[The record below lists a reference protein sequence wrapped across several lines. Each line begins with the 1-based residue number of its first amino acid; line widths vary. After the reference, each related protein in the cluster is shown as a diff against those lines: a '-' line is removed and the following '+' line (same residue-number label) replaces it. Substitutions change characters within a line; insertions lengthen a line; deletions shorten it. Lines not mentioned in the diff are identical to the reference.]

1 MCPGK
6 CHIKI
11 RYLLKD
17 VLELTPMWVPH
28 EPRRGCNGHCGV
40 TEPPPNADSLQ
51 SGVSPAGEVY
61 STDQSKEFCSVY
73 TRHSVSVWACAGV
86 SISQSGFDWADQRPG
101 EQRCVCLPAMPLPGF
116 PALPWHRPQ
125 LGCPQLCDSKAVF
138 TVIGTSGC
146 HANSWH
152 APTFPGHP
160 SIWKPW

>member
-1 MCPGK
+1 MLLNTCGDQMREGMEGTGTGGGPVALDRSDCPGLCFVLCTTRTSLNRHFSNFVSQPTSVLGDIMGILKKKKKIHGRMCPGK

-73 TRHSVSVWACAGV
+73 TRHSVSV
-86 SISQSGFDWADQRPG
+86 
-101 EQRCVCLPAMPLPGF
+101 
-116 PALPWHRPQ
+116 
-125 LGCPQLCDSKAVF
+125 
-138 TVIGTSGC
+138 
-146 HANSWH
+146 
-152 APTFPGHP
+152 
-160 SIWKPW
+160 